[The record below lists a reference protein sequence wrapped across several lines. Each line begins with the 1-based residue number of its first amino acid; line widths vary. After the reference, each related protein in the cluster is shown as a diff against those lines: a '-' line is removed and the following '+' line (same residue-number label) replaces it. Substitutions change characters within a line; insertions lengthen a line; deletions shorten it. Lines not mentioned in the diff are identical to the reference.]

1 MINRTHWN
9 WQQTDWPKFR
19 FERSKLDALKAE
31 FLRQPGVFSG
41 CLRHS
46 AKGDRE
52 QITVDLVSGEALNT
66 SKIEG
71 EILNCDSL
79 QSSIR
84 HNFGLPRTIAGF
96 RPQSRASPK

>member
-1 MINRTHWN
+1 MMIHPHWN
-9 WQQTDWPKFR
+9 WQQTDWPTFR
-19 FERSKLDALKAE
+19 FERGKLDAME
-31 FLRQPGVFSG
+31 SQFLLQSGVFSG
-41 CLRHS
+41 CIRHIS
-46 AKGDRE
+46 EGDRE